1 MANLGFGSGPGEDIV
16 IFRTTDGGATWTI
29 ASSTNSRGESMP
41 GALPY
46 AGKKTGLSFLD
57 ASTGWITVDDG
68 PSHIPWLYVSHDGGR
83 TWQQQ
88 SLQLPPNQAPT
99 RLGLAPPTFFN
110 ATDGVLPVYSVFI
123 GGCHPDNVDNE
134 QCWGSDI
141 YVTHDGGRTW
151 HSTTL
156 SAGQG
161 YADFVDLN
169 HGWVPSQTG
178 LYMTSDA
185 GQHWTKINPIGAGP
199 GILLD
204 FVSSETGW
212 AITSGSDVLL
222 LKTEDGGHTW
232 TKATYTVLK
241 IPR

>member
-156 SAGQG
+156 WLAGIRG
-161 YADFVDLN
+161 FRR
-169 HGWVPSQTG
+169 SQPRMGSQSDRPLHDQRCGAT
-178 LYMTSDA
+178 LDKDQSHWSRPRYTS
-185 GQHWTKINPIGAGP
+185 
-199 GILLD
+199 
-204 FVSSETGW
+204 
-212 AITSGSDVLL
+212 
-222 LKTEDGGHTW
+222 
-232 TKATYTVLK
+232 
-241 IPR
+241 